1 MKAQRASVLACTP
14 FEENSLHEQDEKF
27 LLQYTKV
34 RIIYIELLTSFLLEE
49 NVDNLK
55 KKTASVNQMKNYLR
69 KEIRVPEVDMVC

>member
-55 KKTASVNQMKNYLR
+55 I
-69 KEIRVPEVDMVC
+69 ED